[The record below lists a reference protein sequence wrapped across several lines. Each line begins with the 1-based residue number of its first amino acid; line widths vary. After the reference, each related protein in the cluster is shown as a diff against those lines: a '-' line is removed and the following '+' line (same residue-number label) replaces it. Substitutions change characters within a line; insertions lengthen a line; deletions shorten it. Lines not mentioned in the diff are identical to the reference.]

1 MGNKLEAV
9 NGVLRRMG
17 KLRVSSLDTGG
28 TSTHAQVERMIDD
41 AADRIM
47 SQGWNWNRKL
57 AVSVA
62 PIATGQ
68 QSGDPR
74 IGYIHVDKLELGAM
88 QQISASGGGIEET
101 NPCIINSTLP
111 HEFFTGDKVYMY
123 PDSASSPSPHDVEG
137 YLYTITVI
145 DANSFSLDG
154 VDNTSP
160 DSTYTI
166 GGNFQKAYNIYHI
179 DTDDSDINEN
189 LIRRGEYMYE
199 VDDNTFAIG
208 DTFKMTYTFQV
219 EYEDIPP
226 AFQDWVIAD
235 AALALNR
242 NTSYAHTSPTF
253 SRPRDSELQEEVRTR
268 RSAAMQEEIRA
279 ADTNLLNTQE
289 MRQIRGRPRTID
301 RSVY

>member
-28 TSTHAQVERMIDD
+28 TTTHAQIERMIDD

-47 SQGWNWNRKL
+47 AQGWNWNRKI
-57 AVSVA
+57 AVPVA
-62 PIATGQ
+62 PLAADDQ
-68 QSGDPR
+68 QSDPR
-74 IGYIHVDKLELGAM
+74 IGYVHVDKLELGTTKAV
-88 QQISASGGGIEET
+88 SGLSGA
-101 NPCIINSTLP
+101 NPSVVTCLG
-111 HEFFTGDKVYMY
+111 HGFVTGDRVFLTGLI
-123 PDSASSPSPHDVEG
+123 SLAGASTVTHDVSG
-137 YLYTITVI
+137 YIHTITVLTT
-145 DANSFSLDG
+145 DTFSLDG
-154 VDNTSP
+154 VDGTAYVA
-160 DSTYTI
+160 TYVA
-166 GGNFQKAYNIYHI
+166 GGTAQLVYDIYHI

-199 VDDNTFAIG
+199 VDDNTFVIG
-208 DTFKMTYTFQV
+208 DTFKMSYTYQR
-219 EYEDIPP
+219 EYAEIPP
-226 AFQDWVIAD
+226 AFQDWIIAD

-242 NTSYAHTSPTF
+242 NSSHAHHAPIF
-253 SRPRDSELQEEVRTR
+253 SSPRDSELQEEVRTR
-268 RSAAMQEEIRA
+268 RSSAMQEEIRA

>member
-9 NGVLRRMG
+9 NAVLRRMG

-28 TSTHAQVERMIDD
+28 TSTHAQVERMVDD
-41 AADRIM
+41 AANSIM
-47 SQGWNWNRKL
+47 AQGWNWNRKI
-57 AVSVA
+57 AVSVTPLA
-62 PIATGQ
+62 ADDQ
-68 QSGDPR
+68 LSDPR
-74 IGYIHVDKLELGAM
+74 IGYVHVDKLELGTTRAVSG
-88 QQISASGGGIEET
+88 ISAA
-101 NPCIINSTLP
+101 NPSVITCVG
-111 HEFFTGDKVYMY
+111 HGVVTGDRLFFSGLIATAGGV
-123 PDSASSPSPHDVEG
+123 AATHDLTG
-137 YLYTITVI
+137 YIHTITVV
-145 DANSFSLDG
+145 DADTFSLDG
-154 VDNTSP
+154 VDGSAYVA
-160 DSTYTI
+160 TYVA
-166 GGNFQKAYNIYHI
+166 GGTAQLAYDIYHI

-208 DTFKMTYTFQV
+208 DTFKMTYTYQF
-219 EYEDIPP
+219 EYVDIPP
-226 AFQDWVIAD
+226 AFQDWIIAD

-242 NTSYAHTSPTF
+242 NTSYAQSSLLTSF